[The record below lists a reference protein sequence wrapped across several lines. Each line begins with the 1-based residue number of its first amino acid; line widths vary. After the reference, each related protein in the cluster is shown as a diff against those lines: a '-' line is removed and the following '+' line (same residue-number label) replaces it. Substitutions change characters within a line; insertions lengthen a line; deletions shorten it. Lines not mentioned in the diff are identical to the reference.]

1 MLKVKKGDT
10 YYRGISELTQQYSIV
25 VFLIFNWRSVCKSIS
40 FIFFIA
46 AANAGYAANGSEM
59 DTIRRSLNLCALA
72 GVSATDR
79 K

>member
-1 MLKVKKGDT
+1 MEFASDNTSGATPEVMAA
-10 YYRGISELTQQYSIV
+10 V
-25 VFLIFNWRSVCKSIS
+25 N
-40 FIFFIA
+40 